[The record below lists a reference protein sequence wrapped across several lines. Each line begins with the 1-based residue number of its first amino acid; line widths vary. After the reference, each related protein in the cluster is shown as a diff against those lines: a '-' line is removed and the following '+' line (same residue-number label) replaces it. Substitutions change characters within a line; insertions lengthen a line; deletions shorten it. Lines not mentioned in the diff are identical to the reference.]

1 MKKISFKNDYAEGCH
16 PRILEALLRTNLEQ
30 QNGYGSDAYCGQ
42 AERMIQEKVGNEN
55 AKVFFLSGGTQA
67 NLIVISALLR
77 PYESVIS
84 VASGHILNNETGAI
98 EATGHKIHSVVGK
111 DGKVFPNDV
120 EQVLQGHQNVPHQL
134 KPKMV
139 YISNAT
145 EVGTTYTRAELQNLS
160 DCCKAHNLLL
170 FMDGAR
176 LGHALT
182 AATND
187 LSLRDVAQL
196 TDVFY
201 LGGTK
206 NGAMF
211 GEAVVITNAMLQP
224 DFAFNIKQKGGLLAK
239 GRFLGLQFSELL
251 RDELYFDLARHANE
265 QAMKIKAALKKK
277 NYDFWTETFTNQ
289 LFPILPN
296 AEIDRLAE
304 HFEFYVWQKI
314 DADRSAIR
322 LITSWATTD
331 EMTKRFIENI

>member
-1 MKKISFKNDYAEGCH
+1 MKKIAFKNDYAEGCH
-16 PRILEALLRTNLEQ
+16 PRILEALMRTNLEQ
-30 QNGYGSDAYCGQ
+30 QNGYGLDAYCTQ
-42 AERMIQEKVGNEN
+42 AERIIQEKVQNAH

-98 EATGHKIHSVVGK
+98 EATGHKVHAVVGK
-111 DGKVFPNDV
+111 EGKVFPKDV
-120 EQVLQGHQNVPHQL
+120 EAVLQSHRNVPHQL

-139 YISNAT
+139 YVSNAT
-145 EVGTTYTRAELQNLS
+145 EMGTHYTRAELQSLS

-182 AATND
+182 AAGND

-201 LGGTK
+201 IGGTK

-211 GEAVVITNAMLQP
+211 GEAVVISNALLQP

-251 RDELYFDLARHANE
+251 SDELYFNLARHANE
-265 QAMKIKAALKKK
+265 QAMKIKAALKAK
-277 NYDFWTETFTNQ
+277 NYGFWIETFTNQ

-296 AEIDRLAE
+296 AEIDRLSE
-304 HFEFYVWQKI
+304 QFDFYVWQKI
-314 DADRSAIR
+314 DAEHSAVR

-331 EMTKRFIENI
+331 EMVKRFVECI